1 MLQILCDNR
10 LNILNCC
17 ILYALRT
24 SIYVIEIFVLQTSPP
39 PFKSSN
45 VLHCKVWL
53 SGVLVLLW
61 PSAVHDA
68 ITHQF
73 YTHCFNSVSRS
84 DWVGQLFPSFSVSTN
99 FVAENIIFVLSVFVF
114 KPVTSILD
122 FHFTVFTQTL
132 LPLCHQD
139 QVVCIQQLSRQN
151 SHNSWIITCL
161 TITNDRGFNRDPLCK
176 GKGSGFI

>member
-1 MLQILCDNR
+1 VNAITRHIISIFSSDIKYEWLIMLQILCDNR

-39 PFKSSN
+39 FKSSN

-61 PSAVHDA
+61 PSALHDA

-122 FHFTVFTQTL
+122 FHFTVFT
-132 LPLCHQD
+132 HR
-139 QVVCIQQLSRQN
+139 LSFL
-151 SHNSWIITCL
+151 SAIKIKLSAYSSSPGKPPIIL
-161 TITNDRGFNRDPLCK
+161 E
-176 GKGSGFI
+176 